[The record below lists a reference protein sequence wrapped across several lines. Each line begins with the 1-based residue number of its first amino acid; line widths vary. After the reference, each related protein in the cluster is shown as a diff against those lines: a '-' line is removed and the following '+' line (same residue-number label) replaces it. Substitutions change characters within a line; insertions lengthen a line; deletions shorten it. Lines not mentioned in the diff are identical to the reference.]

1 MMKLLKAVLTDG
13 TLLLGVAVIV
23 VSLCP
28 APPWAWWPAGA
39 LA

>member
-1 MMKLLKAVLTDG
+1 MLRAVLTDG